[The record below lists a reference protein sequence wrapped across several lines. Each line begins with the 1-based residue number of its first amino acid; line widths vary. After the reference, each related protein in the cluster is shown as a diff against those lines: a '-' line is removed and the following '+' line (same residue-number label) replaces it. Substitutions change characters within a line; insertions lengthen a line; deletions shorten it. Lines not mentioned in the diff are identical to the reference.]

1 MKVIICGAGG
11 QGRVVLD
18 ILRAEGKWEPAGFV
32 DSSPDRAG
40 QTVGGLPVF
49 GPVNVLP
56 KLRRQKLAHAIVA
69 IGDTRVRQKYAQLL
83 KEQGFEPVNAI
94 HPTAWVSPTATI
106 GENVVIAP
114 HASVCT
120 DAKIDSSVILNTNC
134 VVDHECEIGEG
145 AHICPGVNLGGRVRV
160 GRCAWVGI
168 GASVIQCVSVGDY
181 ATVGAGAAVI
191 RDVPERAT
199 VVGVPAKVIKVSEL
213 AEDPTIR

>member
-18 ILRAEGKWEPAGFV
+18 ILRAEGKWEPVGFV

-40 QTVGGLPVF
+40 QMVGGLPIF

-56 KLRRQKLAHAIVA
+56 KLRRQKLGHAIVA

-83 KEQGFEPVNAI
+83 KEQGFELVNAI
-94 HPTAWVSPTATI
+94 HPTAWVSPTAKI
-106 GENVVIAP
+106 GENAVIAP

-120 DAKIDSSVILNTNC
+120 DARIESSVILNTNC

-199 VVGVPAKVIKVSEL
+199 VVGVPARVIKVAEVG
-213 AEDPTIR
+213 EDPTIR